1 MKIMKQVEMEV
12 NEIHATQAES
22 AFKKDIS
29 TITSF
34 CKKNHLKDV
43 KVQHLSDGKDCFWGI
58 TGIKTPFQAIAPCA
72 YELIVPLGIYSETYW
87 YRSYI
92 AQGRLLDYL
101 LSVKRELQ
109 QQYHIQLDP
118 IHHLYCSTI
127 LYQNEQKESNAIS
140 TELNS
145 PQVQEFMQSHLAIYK
160 RRFSTEIQNWKQ
172 YTSEDRIQSG
182 DSLGDYFSYYNNAF
196 AELLRTSYLS
206 NFIINKSKELYL

>member
-1 MKIMKQVEMEV
+1 MKIMRQAETEV
-12 NEIHATQAES
+12 NELHAAQAEK
-22 AFKKDIS
+22 ALKKDIS

-34 CKKNHLKDV
+34 CKSNYLTNV

-58 TGIKTPFQAIAPCA
+58 TGIKIPFQAIVPCA

-109 QQYHIQLDP
+109 QRYHIQLDP
-118 IHHLYCSTI
+118 IHHLYCATI
-127 LYQNEQKESNAIS
+127 LCGEMQGDSSAVS
-140 TELNS
+140 TELNF
-145 PQVQEFMQSHLAIYK
+145 PQIQEFIGSHLAIYK
-160 RRFSTEIQNWKQ
+160 RRFSAEIQKWKQ

-206 NFIINKSKELYL
+206 NLVE